1 MEKALVILRGQKV
14 LKVDKFD
21 YTLHP
26 ESKKLKPC
34 KAAEHIPSRNLPCE
48 ADVREPVPEPTPN
61 PVSEALAK
69 ETPPTNPK
77 SPTGNEMPEFEAVDI
92 SEIF

>member
-1 MEKALVILRGQKV
+1 MRNIL
-14 LKVDKFD
+14 
-21 YTLHP
+21 
-26 ESKKLKPC
+26 
-34 KAAEHIPSRNLPCE
+34 CE
-48 ADVREPVPEPTPN
+48 ADVREPDPEPTPK
-61 PVSEALAK
+61 PVSEAPVK